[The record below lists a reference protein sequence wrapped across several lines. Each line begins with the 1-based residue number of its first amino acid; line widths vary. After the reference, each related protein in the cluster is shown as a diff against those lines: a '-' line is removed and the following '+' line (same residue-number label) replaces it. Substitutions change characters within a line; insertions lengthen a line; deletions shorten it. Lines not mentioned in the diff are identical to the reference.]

1 MKRSF
6 PPRFYRERRETY
18 LHYRFLRKRG
28 RFLARSGED
37 GRPESVWIA
46 RERGKRRGWLGVTS
60 TLFPIGPKSKNAR
73 LHRKNPNQR
82 DSLALIA
89 RWCAPV
95 PFMHS
100 VRDDDKAGE
109 YTESSGRCIRMEA
122 A

>member
-46 RERGKRRGWLGVTS
+46 RERGKTSARPWGGSYSGVAWRDVDAIT
-60 TLFPIGPKSKNAR
+60 IGPKSKNAR
-73 LHRKNPNQR
+73 LHWKNRIPA
-82 DSLALIA
+82 SIIHKKPSEITHV
-89 RWCAPV
+89 CV
-95 PFMHS
+95 
-100 VRDDDKAGE
+100 
-109 YTESSGRCIRMEA
+109 
-122 A
+122 